1 MNETQL
7 LQLESKI
14 HSLSD
19 GYMSDVDR
27 QAYIRLLEDPEY
39 YTKLGVGQGRH
50 SGLVTLGTSYYY
62 RYNGE
67 WKNYTDEQR
76 KEKLGDWNMKLA
88 VPLSHKEFDD
98 VWKWIVEK
106 HRRTRDE
113 QHEKLREDR
122 RREQS
127 ARKLDKSHTFST
139 YPENIRKSLEGNLW
153 TEIGKYP
160 VKWIVADPKMS
171 VIYKAHQY
179 DYETSVTDSGTE
191 EQKQRIYK
199 LSIDDIKI
207 RCIPIKIMKHESQL
221 DFLQSQ
227 SQTTYTMT
235 FENTTGKSLLKLEK
249 PSIRLWTI

>member
-1 MNETQL
+1 MSPEYHKEGKPYTVLCTSEIAIMNETQS

-14 HSLSD
+14 DSLSD

-50 SGLVTLGTSYYY
+50 NGLVTLGTWSYY

-67 WKNYTDEQR
+67 WKDYTDEQR
-76 KEKLGDWNMKLA
+76 KEKIWDWNTKFTI
-88 VPLSHKEFDD
+88 PLSQKEFDD

-113 QHEKLREDR
+113 QHEKIREER

-160 VKWIVADPKMS
+160 VKWIVANPKMS

-207 RCIPIKIMKHESQL
+207 RS
-221 DFLQSQ
+221 FL
-227 SQTTYTMT
+227 
-235 FENTTGKSLLKLEK
+235 
-249 PSIRLWTI
+249 